1 MKQRPTLVS
10 TWPVPLKLLYA
21 VVLLVVGS
29 SYCTAQCDSSAQVMV
44 EGDVFYAVDSGTVV
58 DSANTIAA
66 SEIAPYFVFDF
77 QQDSSRLIYWVG
89 EFTKNS
95 RWLYLNNW
103 CLDKMYNYD
112 AAADSARWD
121 YSNAALSAI
130 STTKA
135 IPVTAG
141 DTISF
146 YRDFYWLDN
155 TANGTVNATKLVSAD
170 EISTSV
176 ELVRASNGSRILLVD
191 TVHITPT
198 TSNAKPCITSWKP
211 IMARIAFLVPTTV
224 TDTTTVYLRQ
234 NVYSNGSS
242 GSLFM
247 RSDALQYRRSKQ
259 HLESP
264 YWLDYASQVTYNNN
278 CEQVCYFSV
287 SGLTNP
293 RRLLID
299 INNGQTTVDKVSV
312 FDINGNMVHTVSI
325 PTSEP
330 YNTYVATGGIY
341 VVVGYNSGNV
351 VCSRIAQVP

>member
-1 MKQRPTLVS
+1 MKQRLS
-10 TWPVPLKLLYA
+10 LASNWSVPIKLLYA
-21 VVLLVVGS
+21 VVLLVVAA
-29 SYCTAQCDSSAQVMV
+29 SYCAAQCDSSAQVMV

-58 DSANTIAA
+58 DSTNAIAA
-66 SEIAPYFVFDF
+66 SDIAPYFVFDF
-77 QQDSSRLIYWVG
+77 QQDSSRLVYWVG

-95 RWLYLNNW
+95 HWMYLNNW
-103 CLDKMYNYD
+103 CLDKTYNYD

-135 IPVTAG
+135 IPVIAG

-155 TANGTVNATKLVSAD
+155 TANGAVNAAKLVSSD
-170 EISTSV
+170 EISASV
-176 ELVRASNGSRILLVD
+176 ELVHASDGSRILLVD
-191 TVHITPT
+191 TVHIAPT
-198 TSNAKPCITSWKP
+198 TSNGKPCITSWKP
-211 IMARIAFLVPTTV
+211 IMARIALLVPTTV
-224 TDTTTVYLRQ
+224 SDTTVVYLRQ

-264 YWLDYASQVTYNNN
+264 YWLDYASQVSNSNN
-278 CEQVCYFSV
+278 CEQVCYFSA
-287 SGLTNP
+287 SGVTNP

-299 INNGQTTVDKVSV
+299 INNGQTSINKVSV
-312 FDINGNMVHTVSI
+312 FDINGNMVHTVML
-325 PTSEP
+325 PASEP
-330 YNTYVATGGIY
+330 YTTYL
-341 VVVGYNSGNV
+341 
-351 VCSRIAQVP
+351 